1 MTSRLLAMSLPQ
13 HDDVLDV
20 GNPFTRADARAA
32 GITVKEL
39 ISSRYQKVFYNL
51 YVSADVVLAPQ
62 LRARA
67 ALRLASH
74 DSYASHHTAAELWGL
89 PVSHDDHTHI
99 TVPTHGE
106 RLRRRGV
113 KSHLGQCDARRTLRT
128 GIPVSTPEQTFI
140 DLAAVGMNLV
150 DLVVLGDAMLKARL
164 TTISALIEAIEA
176 WHGSGTRL
184 GLRAAKLM
192 REGVDSPMETRVRLL
207 IVLAGLPEPT
217 VNVIVRGDDGSWRM
231 RFDLCYLTQRLI
243 VEYDGRR
250 HAESPEQ
257 WERDL
262 YRREELDRMD
272 YRLLVVTSRGI
283 YNEPQRTLER
293 VHDALRERGVRVP
306 TRFKNDWRRHFPT
319 TA

>member
-1 MTSRLLAMSLPQ
+1 M
-13 HDDVLDV
+13 
-20 GNPFTRADARAA
+20 
-32 GITVKEL
+32 
-39 ISSRYQKVFYNL
+39 
-51 YVSADVVLAPQ
+51 
-62 LRARA
+62 
-67 ALRLASH
+67 
-74 DSYASHHTAAELWGL
+74 
-89 PVSHDDHTHI
+89 
-99 TVPTHGE
+99 
-106 RLRRRGV
+106 
-113 KSHLGQCDARRTLRT
+113 
-128 GIPVSTPEQTFI
+128 STPEQTFI

-176 WHGSGTRL
+176 WHGNGTRL
-184 GLRAAKLM
+184 GLRAARLM

-257 WERDL
+257 WERDI

-293 VHDALRERGVRVP
+293 IRDALRERGVRVP
-306 TRFKNDWRRHFPT
+306 TRFKNDWRRRFPT

>member
-1 MTSRLLAMSLPQ
+1 MSVPQ
-13 HDDVLDV
+13 HNYVLDV
-20 GNPFTRADARAA
+20 RNPFTRADARAA

-51 YVSADVVLAPQ
+51 YVSADVVLTPQ
-62 LRARA
+62 VRARA
-67 ALRLASH
+67 ALRLANL

-89 PVSHDDHTHI
+89 PVPHDDHTHI
-99 TVPTHGE
+99 TVPAHGD
-106 RLRRRGV
+106 RLRRQGV
-113 KSHLGQCDARRTLRT
+113 KSHLGQSDARRTIRT

-150 DLVVLGDAMLKARL
+150 DLVVLGDAMLKAKL
-164 TTISALIEAIEA
+164 TTVPTLVEAIEA
-176 WHGSGTRL
+176 WHGCGTRL
-184 GLRAAKLM
+184 ALRAAGLM

-217 VNVIVRGDDGSWRM
+217 VNVIVRGEDGSWRM
-231 RFDLCYLTQRLI
+231 RFDLCYLNQRLI

-250 HAESPEQ
+250 HADSPEQ
-257 WERDL
+257 WERDI
-262 YRREELDRMD
+262 YRREDLDRMD

-293 VHDALRERGVRVP
+293 VREALREQGVRVP
-306 TRFKNDWRRHFPT
+306 SRFKNEWRRHFPT
-319 TA
+319 AA